1 MKHLLLITIAILL
14 TACGSVN
21 KTTTTKYDATGNV
34 VEVVVVESDT
44 SDFASYLASGNGNA
58 TDLRGD
64 ISKFNLGWNGYGLNW
79 LSISGGRTKAP
90 VNSNSNSAEAL
101 GKMAEVIKANKTT
114 INAGEVKVN
123 QATGE

>member
-1 MKHLLLITIAILL
+1 MKNILLITIAILL

-21 KTTTTKYDATGNV
+21 TTTTTKYDATGNV